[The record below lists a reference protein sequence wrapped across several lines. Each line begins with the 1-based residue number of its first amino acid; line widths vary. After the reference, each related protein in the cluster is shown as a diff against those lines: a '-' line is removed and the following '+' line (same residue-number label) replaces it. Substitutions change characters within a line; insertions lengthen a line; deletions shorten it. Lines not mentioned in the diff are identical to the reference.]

1 MPLFFLLTC
10 KNASSDRQIPLS
22 YQVLEGETMGTYYR
36 FTYYDEQK
44 RDFQAELDQ
53 LLKEVNQ
60 EVSTYI
66 KSSTISRFNQAETEL
81 VLGLDE
87 THFIT
92 NLEVAKSVYGKTN
105 GAFDPT
111 IMPLVNYWGF
121 GYSEKKRVSTVDSL
135 VVDSLMNFV
144 GLDKVNYERTPQV
157 KLQKV
162 RPGVQ
167 LDFSGCAKGYGVDAI
182 GFFLEAKGI
191 HNYLVDIGGEIRARG
206 ENPKGNIWNIGI
218 NVPREGAA
226 FDEIQTAAPV
236 KNRSVA
242 TSGNYRNYY
251 EVEGTKYSHT
261 ISPYHGF
268 PERNTLLSASVF
280 AENCVMAD
288 AYATA
293 FMVLGIEK
301 AFPLAQQLPDIE
313 AYFIT
318 GNPDGTMSVSYTD
331 GLKSIFD

>member
-1 MPLFFLLTC
+1 MVGIGKSGKGMIC
-10 KNASSDRQIPLS
+10 S
-22 YQVLEGETMGTYYR
+22 G
-36 FTYYDEQK
+36 
-44 RDFQAELDQ
+44 
-53 LLKEVNQ
+53 
-60 EVSTYI
+60 YI
-66 KSSTISRFNQAETEL
+66 L
-81 VLGLDE
+81 
-87 THFIT
+87 
-92 NLEVAKSVYGKTN
+92 
-105 GAFDPT
+105 P
-111 IMPLVNYWGF
+111 
-121 GYSEKKRVSTVDSL
+121 
-135 VVDSLMNFV
+135 
-144 GLDKVNYERTPQV
+144 KVIE
-157 KLQKV
+157 
-162 RPGVQ
+162 
-167 LDFSGCAKGYGVDAI
+167 
-182 GFFLEAKGI
+182 
-191 HNYLVDIGGEIRARG
+191 
-206 ENPKGNIWNIGI
+206 IWNIGI